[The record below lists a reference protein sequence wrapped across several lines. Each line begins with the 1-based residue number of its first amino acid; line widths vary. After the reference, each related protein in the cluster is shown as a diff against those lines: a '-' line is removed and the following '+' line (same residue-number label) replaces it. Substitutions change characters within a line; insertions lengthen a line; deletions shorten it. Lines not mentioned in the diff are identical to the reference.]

1 MFEEFEDRI
10 KNLLPLFEKSVIRI
24 MVDVRSALVD
34 FYINTEHFTIPEDE
48 METFNIPMN
57 QAHDFAVFLAK
68 KIPKGILCDIHSGWG
83 VHVEA
88 PEYYSFIDG
97 FKDEYF
103 SRFKGKHLS
112 GYGFISCTNTIL
124 RDFNHRVDLP

>member
-48 METFNIPMN
+48 MATFNIPMN

-68 KIPKGILCDIHSGWG
+68 NAGERLLGIEAVSGRYRDNWFAG
-83 VHVEA
+83 HAQVVIDNSGAIEEA
-88 PEYYSFIDG
+88 KARVRAAWDAMA
-97 FKDEYF
+97 
-103 SRFKGKHLS
+103 SRAG
-112 GYGFISCTNTIL
+112 NA
-124 RDFNHRVDLP
+124 